1 MDSAEEYDRVQY
13 DYQTPDGKE
22 LVEHLSLEKYEGC
35 SVLDLGCGT
44 GHLTSVLVKK
54 LGERGTV
61 TGIDPDPA
69 RIAVA
74 KRNYAQ
80 LKNINF
86 LVGSSDD
93 ISSDAVYDLVFLNHV
108 MHWIE
113 DKKSAFRNVYKSLKV
128 GGEFAISCATDA
140 DSSAIWG
147 PIKPT
152 VSNSYIEGID
162 VYLQLAPQCGF
173 EIAFSST
180 KQMNYV
186 FKNIEAHLE
195 YAMPSMTTSSC
206 SPNLEAV
213 TKIKKQFSD
222 SQEVH
227 FDWTKAII
235 ILKRVCKSTD

>member
-1 MDSAEEYDRVQY
+1 MDSAEKYDRIQY
-13 DYQTPDGKE
+13 DYQSPDGKE
-22 LVEHLSLEKYEGC
+22 LIDHLSLEKCEEC

-44 GHLTSVLVKK
+44 GHLASVLAKK

-69 RIAVA
+69 RIAIA
-74 KRNYAQ
+74 KRNNAQ
-80 LKNINF
+80 LKNISF

-93 ISSDAVYDLVFLNHV
+93 IASGAVYDLVFSNHV
-108 MHWIE
+108 MHWIG

-173 EIAFSST
+173 EIVFSSS
-180 KQMNYV
+180 KQMNYA
-186 FKNIEAHLE
+186 FKNIEAYLE

-206 SPNLEAV
+206 SPDLEAV

-227 FDWTKAII
+227 FAWTKAIL
-235 ILKRVCKSTD
+235 ILKKVCKSID